1 MDARLLLANSNNAVF
16 ALRPRKKEITRM
28 TQEQSSPENFSTLL
42 DVQGLADKRGVT
54 LNQVGVKN
62 VEIPMQVL
70 QKDGKI
76 QHVQARATMSVGLP
90 AEFKGTHMSRF
101 VIQLNEWS
109 KHKILCL
116 NLREFLEEA
125 KTRLDA
131 PSAFIELK
139 FRYFIEKA
147 APVSGMSAAM
157 AYECHFKGSMDEQG
171 HYRLILSVM
180 VPCATLCPC
189 SKAISDYGAHNQRAE
204 IRAQILIDTD
214 AEHRIVWIEDLVA
227 GLEATSSCPVY
238 PLIKRVDEKFITEKA
253 YDNPKFVEDVIREST
268 LFLRDYKGIT
278 GFSLEV
284 EALESIHA
292 HNAWAAHAENFLV
305 EKT

>member
-1 MDARLLLANSNNAVF
+1 MEAV
-16 ALRPRKKEITRM
+16 EM
-28 TQEQSSPENFSTLL
+28 TQQDQSLESFSTLL

-62 VEIPMQVL
+62 VEIPMQVI
-70 QKDGKI
+70 QKDGKA
-76 QHVQARATMSVGLP
+76 QTVQALATMSVGLP

-101 VIQLNEWS
+101 VIQLSEWS
-109 KHKILCL
+109 QNKTLCL
-116 NLREFLEEA
+116 NLKEFLIEA
-125 KTRLDA
+125 KERLEA

-139 FRYFIEKA
+139 FRYFIDKP
-147 APVSGMSAAM
+147 APVSGLSAPM
-157 AYECHFKGSMDEQG
+157 AYECVFKGSLDEQE
-171 HYRLILSVM
+171 HYRLILSVL

-204 IRAQILIDTD
+204 IRANVIIDPDT
-214 AEHRIVWIEDLVA
+214 EHRMVWIEDLVA
-227 GLEATSSCPVY
+227 GLEEASSCPVY

-253 YDNPKFVEDVIREST
+253 YDNPKFVEDVIREAT
-268 LFLRDYKGIT
+268 LLLRDYKGIT

-292 HNAWAAHAENFLV
+292 HNAWAAHAENFFV
-305 EKT
+305 EKV

>member
-1 MDARLLLANSNNAVF
+1 MEAV
-16 ALRPRKKEITRM
+16 EM
-28 TQEQSSPENFSTLL
+28 TQQDQSLESFSTLL

-62 VEIPMQVL
+62 VEIPMQVI
-70 QKDGKI
+70 QKDGKA
-76 QHVQARATMSVGLP
+76 QTVQALATMSVGLP

-101 VIQLNEWS
+101 VIQLCEWS
-109 KHKILCL
+109 QNKTLCL
-116 NLREFLEEA
+116 NLKEFLIEA
-125 KTRLDA
+125 KERLEA

-139 FRYFIEKA
+139 FRYFIDKP
-147 APVSGMSAAM
+147 APVSGLSAPM
-157 AYECHFKGSMDEQG
+157 AYECVFKGSLDEQE
-171 HYRLILSVM
+171 HYRLILSVL

-204 IRAQILIDTD
+204 IRANVIIDPDT
-214 AEHRIVWIEDLVA
+214 EHRMVWIEDLVA
-227 GLEATSSCPVY
+227 GLEEASSCPVY

-253 YDNPKFVEDVIREST
+253 YDNPKFVEDVIREAT
-268 LFLRDYKGIT
+268 LLLRDYKGIT

-292 HNAWAAHAENFLV
+292 HNAWAAHAENFFV
-305 EKT
+305 EKV

>member
-1 MDARLLLANSNNAVF
+1 METAH
-16 ALRPRKKEITRM
+16 M
-28 TQEQSSPENFSTLL
+28 TQQSQDSKAFSTLL
-42 DVQGLADKRGVT
+42 DVQGLADQRGVT

-62 VEIPMQVL
+62 VEIPMQVI
-70 QKDGKI
+70 QKDGKL
-76 QHVQARATMSVGLP
+76 QTVQALATMSVGLP

-101 VIQLNEWS
+101 VIQLSEWS
-109 KHKILCL
+109 KSKTLCL
-116 NLREFLEEA
+116 DLKEFLIEA
-125 KTRLDA
+125 KERLTA

-139 FRYFIEKA
+139 FRYFIEKP
-147 APVSGMSAAM
+147 APVSQLSAPM
-157 AYECHFKGSMDEQG
+157 AYECVFKGSLDEQDQ
-171 HYRLILSVM
+171 YRFILSVL

-204 IRAQILIDTD
+204 IRANVIIDPK
-214 AEHRIVWIEDLVA
+214 AENRVVWIEDLVT

-238 PLIKRVDEKFITEKA
+238 PLIKRVDEKFVTEKA

-268 LFLRDYKGIT
+268 LFLRDYNGIT

-292 HNAWAAHAENFLV
+292 HNAWAAHAENFFV
-305 EKT
+305 ENT

>member
-1 MDARLLLANSNNAVF
+1 MEAV
-16 ALRPRKKEITRM
+16 EM
-28 TQEQSSPENFSTLL
+28 TQQDQSLESFSTLL

-62 VEIPMQVL
+62 VEIPMQVI
-70 QKDGKI
+70 QKDGKA
-76 QHVQARATMSVGLP
+76 QTVQALATMSVGLP

-101 VIQLNEWS
+101 VIQLSEWS
-109 KHKILCL
+109 QNKTLCL
-116 NLREFLEEA
+116 NLKEFLIEA
-125 KTRLDA
+125 KERLEA

-139 FRYFIEKA
+139 FRYFIDKP
-147 APVSGMSAAM
+147 APVSGLSAPM
-157 AYECHFKGSMDEQG
+157 AYECVFKGSLDEQE
-171 HYRLILSVM
+171 HYRLILSVL

-204 IRAQILIDTD
+204 IRANVIIDPET
-214 AEHRIVWIEDLVA
+214 EHRMVWIEDLVA
-227 GLEATSSCPVY
+227 GLEEASSCPVY

-253 YDNPKFVEDVIREST
+253 YDNPKFVEDVIREAT
-268 LFLRDYKGIT
+268 LLLRDYKGIT

-292 HNAWAAHAENFLV
+292 HNAWAAHAENFFV
-305 EKT
+305 EKV

>member
-1 MDARLLLANSNNAVF
+1 
-16 ALRPRKKEITRM
+16 M
-28 TQEQSSPENFSTLL
+28 TQQNTGSNQFSTLL
-42 DVQGLADKRGVT
+42 DVQGLADQRGVT

-70 QKDGKI
+70 QKDGKT
-76 QHVQARATMSVGLP
+76 QLVQAVATMSVGLP

-109 KHKILCL
+109 QNKTFSLD
-116 NLREFLEEA
+116 LREFLIEA
-125 KTRLDA
+125 KQRLEA

-139 FRYFIEKA
+139 FRYFMDKP
-147 APVSGMSAAM
+147 APVSGMSAPM
-157 AYECHFKGSMDEQG
+157 AYECVFKGSLNEQDQ
-171 HYRLILSVM
+171 YRLILSLM

-204 IRAQILIDTD
+204 IRADILLDTTQD
-214 AEHRIVWIEDLVA
+214 HRVVWIEDVVA
-227 GLEATSSCPVY
+227 GLEEASSCPVY

-268 LFLRDYKGIT
+268 LFLRDYKGVT

-292 HNAWAAHAENFLV
+292 HNAWATHAENYLHESPRV
-305 EKT
+305 S

>member
-1 MDARLLLANSNNAVF
+1 MTQQSNNN
-16 ALRPRKKEITRM
+16 PN
-28 TQEQSSPENFSTLL
+28 QFSTLL
-42 DVQGLADKRGVT
+42 DVQGLADQRGVT

-70 QKDGKI
+70 QKDGKT
-76 QHVQARATMSVGLP
+76 QSVQAVATMSVGLP

-101 VIQLNEWS
+101 VIQLGEWS
-109 KHKILCL
+109 QNRTFSLD
-116 NLREFLEEA
+116 LREFLVEA
-125 KTRLDA
+125 KQRLEA

-139 FRYFIEKA
+139 FRYFMDKP
-147 APVSGMSAAM
+147 APVSGMSAPM
-157 AYECHFKGSMDEQG
+157 AYECVFKGSLNEQDQ
-171 HYRLILSVM
+171 YRLILSIM

-204 IRAQILIDTD
+204 IRADIILDTATD
-214 AEHRIVWIEDLVA
+214 HRVVWIEDVVA
-227 GLEATSSCPVY
+227 GLEEASSCPVY

-268 LFLRDYKGIT
+268 LFLREFKGVT
-278 GFSLEV
+278 GFNLEV

-292 HNAWAAHAENFLV
+292 HNAWAAHAENYLHESPRV
-305 EKT
+305 

>member
-1 MDARLLLANSNNAVF
+1 
-16 ALRPRKKEITRM
+16 M
-28 TQEQSSPENFSTLL
+28 TQQDQSMESFSTLL

-62 VEIPMQVL
+62 VEIPMQVI
-70 QKDGKI
+70 QKDGKT
-76 QHVQARATMSVGLP
+76 QTVQASATMSVGLP

-101 VIQLNEWS
+101 VIQLSEWS
-109 KHKILCL
+109 KSKTLCL
-116 NLREFLEEA
+116 DLKEFLVEA
-125 KTRLDA
+125 KERLEA

-139 FRYFIEKA
+139 FRYFIDKP
-147 APVSGMSAAM
+147 APVSGMSAPM
-157 AYECHFKGSMDEQG
+157 AYECVFKGSLDEQD
-171 HYRLILSVM
+171 HYRLILSVL

-204 IRAQILIDTD
+204 IRANVIIEPAT
-214 AEHRIVWIEDLVA
+214 EHRMVWIEDLVA
-227 GLEATSSCPVY
+227 CLEEASSCPVY

-253 YDNPKFVEDVIREST
+253 YDNPKFVEDVIREAT
-268 LFLRDYKGIT
+268 LMLRDYKGIT

-292 HNAWAAHAENFLV
+292 HNAWAAHAENFFT
-305 EKT
+305 EKV

>member
-1 MDARLLLANSNNAVF
+1 MAFFPTQAMETVV
-16 ALRPRKKEITRM
+16 M
-28 TQEQSSPENFSTLL
+28 TQQSNTSPNQFSTLL
-42 DVQGLADKRGVT
+42 DVQGLADQRGVT

-70 QKDGKI
+70 QKDGKT
-76 QHVQARATMSVGLP
+76 QSVQAVATMSVGLP

-101 VIQLNEWS
+101 VIQLGEWS
-109 KHKILCL
+109 QNKTFSLD
-116 NLREFLEEA
+116 LREFLVEA
-125 KTRLDA
+125 KQRLEA

-139 FRYFIEKA
+139 FRYFMDKP
-147 APVSGMSAAM
+147 APVSGMSAPM
-157 AYECHFKGSMDEQG
+157 AYECVFKGSLNEQDQ
-171 HYRLILSVM
+171 YRLILSIM

-204 IRAQILIDTD
+204 IRADIILDT
-214 AEHRIVWIEDLVA
+214 ATECRVVWIEDVVA
-227 GLEATSSCPVY
+227 GLEEASSCPVY

-253 YDNPKFVEDVIREST
+253 YDNPKFVEDVIREAT
-268 LFLRDYKGIT
+268 LFLRKYKGVT

-292 HNAWAAHAENFLV
+292 HNAWAAHAENYLHESPRV
-305 EKT
+305 

>member
-1 MDARLLLANSNNAVF
+1 METTTMSQSNTSD
-16 ALRPRKKEITRM
+16 P
-28 TQEQSSPENFSTLL
+28 QSTTLL
-42 DVQGLADKRGVT
+42 DVQGLADQRGVT

-70 QKDGKI
+70 QKNGQT
-76 QHVQARATMSVGLP
+76 QHVQTVATMSVGLP

-109 KHKILCL
+109 QNRTFSLDLK
-116 NLREFLEEA
+116 EFLVEA
-125 KTRLDA
+125 KQRLEA

-139 FRYFIEKA
+139 FRYFMDKP
-147 APVSGMSAAM
+147 APVSGMSAPM
-157 AYECHFKGSMDEQG
+157 AYECILKGSLDEQD

-204 IRAQILIDTD
+204 IRADIIIDTTTD
-214 AEHRIVWIEDLVA
+214 HRVVWIEDVVA
-227 GLEATSSCPVY
+227 GFEAASSCPVY

-253 YDNPKFVEDVIREST
+253 YDNPKFVEDVIRECT
-268 LFLRDYKGIT
+268 LFLRDYKGVT
-278 GFSLEV
+278 GFNLSV

-292 HNAWAAHAENFLV
+292 HNAWATHAENFFQ
-305 EKT
+305 ESY

>member
-1 MDARLLLANSNNAVF
+1 
-16 ALRPRKKEITRM
+16 M
-28 TQEQSSPENFSTLL
+28 TQPNSSPNQFSTLL
-42 DVQGLADKRGVT
+42 DVQGLADQRGVT

-70 QKDGKI
+70 QKDGKT
-76 QHVQARATMSVGLP
+76 QQVQAVTTMSVGLP

-101 VIQLNEWS
+101 VIQLSEWS
-109 KHKILCL
+109 QNKTFSLD
-116 NLREFLEEA
+116 LREFLVEA
-125 KTRLDA
+125 KQRLEA

-139 FRYFIEKA
+139 FRYFMDKP
-147 APVSGMSAAM
+147 APVSDMSAPM
-157 AYECHFKGSMDEQG
+157 AYECIFKGSLNEQNQ
-171 HYRLILSVM
+171 YRLVLSLL

-204 IRAQILIDTD
+204 IRADILLDNTQD
-214 AEHRIVWIEDLVA
+214 HRVVWIEDLVA
-227 GLEATSSCPVY
+227 GLEESSSCPVY

-268 LFLRDYKGIT
+268 LFLRNYKGVS

-292 HNAWAAHAENFLV
+292 HNAWAAHAENYLH
-305 EKT
+305 ESPRG